1 LASLEAGGAALRY
14 HGDFGAGGI
23 AIANLILRHHADPWR
38 MGTDDHKLAAERLA
52 TLGRRPARLRGR
64 VPQASW
70 DGNLARAIVSYGMEI
85 TEEHV
90 LEDLLA
96 DLGR

>member
-1 LASLEAGGAALRY
+1 
-14 HGDFGAGGI
+14 
-23 AIANLILRHHADPWR
+23 
-38 MGTDDHKLAAERLA
+38 MGTVDHKLAVGRLA

-70 DGNLARAIVSYGMEI
+70 DNNLAGAIVSYGMEI